1 MTEDTMAAMV
11 SWMPILFMV
20 AIFYFLLYK
29 PQQQA
34 RKDRENMLS
43 RLHIGMRVVTVG
55 GIFGVIDDIDDEI
68 LKLRVAENV
77 VIEVSRNAISAV
89 DQPKENKPA
98 DDDDDDL

>member
-1 MTEDTMAAMV
+1 MSEDAMAAMV

-29 PQQQA
+29 PQQKA

-43 RLHIGMRVVTVG
+43 RLHMGMRVVTIG
-55 GIFGVIDDIDDEI
+55 GIYGVIDDIEGEI
-68 LKLRVAENV
+68 LKLKVAENV
-77 VIEVSRNAISAV
+77 VIEVNRSAISAI

>member
-1 MTEDTMAAMV
+1 MSEDTMAAMV

-29 PQQQA
+29 PQQRA
-34 RKDRENMLS
+34 RKERENMLS
-43 RLHIGMRVVTVG
+43 RLHMGMRVVTVG
-55 GIFGVIDDIDDEI
+55 GIFGVIDDIDGEI
-68 LKLRVAENV
+68 LKLKVAENV

-89 DQPKENKPA
+89 DQPKDTKPA

>member
-29 PQQQA
+29 PQQKA

-43 RLHIGMRVVTVG
+43 RLHMGMRVVTIG
-55 GIFGVIDDIDDEI
+55 GIYGVIDDIEGEI
-68 LKLRVAENV
+68 LKLKVAENV
-77 VIEVSRNAISAV
+77 VIEVNRSAISAI
-89 DQPKENKPA
+89 DQPKDTKPA